1 MGDEMN
7 NNGSIVESWLESRFQ
22 ERALKLFLSRNELDD
37 VHSLKMKERVVLK
50 ENSELR

>member
-1 MGDEMN
+1 MN

-37 VHSLKMKERVVLK
+37 VHSYSKMKERVVLK